1 MYDELV
7 KRLRE
12 FASIPE
18 HCENVASCDQ
28 CSKESICLSFTNKRI
43 IEVATQAADAIE
55 ELLAENKEILYR
67 VEIAENMI
75 AFYQEGKPLPNVQHW
90 ISVEDALPKKK
101 VGDEGYNGYLVLSDG
116 EYQIADFTHD
126 KYMQTA
132 YEFHVDG
139 EYDPNI
145 THWMELP
152 PKEDA
157 E

>member
-1 MYDELV
+1 MRDYAELV
-7 KRLRE
+7 KALRI
-12 FASIPE
+12 F
-18 HCENVASCDQ
+18 NVNYDSN
-28 CSKESICLSFTNKRI
+28 KLTND
-43 IEVATQAADAIE
+43 AADAIE
-55 ELLAENKEILYR
+55 ELLSK
-67 VEIAENMI
+67 V
-75 AFYQEGKPLPNVQHW
+75 PHW
-90 ISVEDALPKKK
+90 ISVEERLPKKK
-101 VGDEGYNGYLVLSDG
+101 VGGKGYVGYLVLSDG

-152 PKEDA
+152 PKEV